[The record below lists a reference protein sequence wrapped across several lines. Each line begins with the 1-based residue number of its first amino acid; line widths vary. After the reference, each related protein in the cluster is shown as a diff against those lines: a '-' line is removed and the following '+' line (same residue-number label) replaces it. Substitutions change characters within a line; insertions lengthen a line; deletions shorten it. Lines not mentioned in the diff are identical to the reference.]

1 MPETIVMGQAPAP
14 VAPAAAPA
22 AGPAPTA
29 PAAPAAPPTP
39 IALSGAPAPAPAPAP
54 TAPAEP
60 APAEGTAIEYEV
72 TGDVGLDMALGF
84 IGKQGL
90 GPESPAVAAAM
101 NGDFSLLR
109 AELAGRGAKAQGWEQ
124 FIALAEKA
132 YTDTKTKND
141 ERSAKDRDAIYG
153 SVGGEQQWAA
163 IQAWASANAEPEEK
177 AEVNAALAAGGRQAR
192 AMAVYLAQLY
202 TKASGTTV
210 TPQNPLSPNAASAAP
225 TNGALSPRA
234 YTEAVRTLHREIGP
248 RMEDSREYAQLKARR
263 AAWRG

>member
-39 IALSGAPAPAPAPAP
+39 IALSGAPAPAAPAP
-54 TAPAEP
+54 DAPAEP

-84 IGKQGL
+84 IGRQGL

-132 YTDTKTKND
+132 YTDTKTQND
-141 ERSAKDRDAIYG
+141 ERSAKDREAIYG

-163 IQAWASANAEPEEK
+163 IQAWASANAEADEK

-202 TKASGTTV
+202 SKASGTTV
-210 TPQNPLSPNAASAAP
+210 TPENPLSPNAASAAP

-248 RMEDSREYAQLKARR
+248 RMEDSREYAQLQARR